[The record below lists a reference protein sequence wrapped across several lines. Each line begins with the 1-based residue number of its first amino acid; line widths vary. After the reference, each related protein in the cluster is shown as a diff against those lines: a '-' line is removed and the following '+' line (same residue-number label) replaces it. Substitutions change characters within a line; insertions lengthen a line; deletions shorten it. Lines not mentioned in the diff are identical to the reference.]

1 MALVEKELNII
12 GKYVPQLAV
21 EKVIQYLHEHK
32 IHLIIR
38 RERKSVL
45 GDYRPA
51 HQGKPHTISVNC
63 NLNSYHFLI
72 TFVHE
77 LAHLLTHIKHGRKV
91 MPHGTEWKQCFSSLL
106 VEFINLKI
114 FPHDVELALYSS
126 MNNPAA
132 STCSDPHLYK
142 VLRLHDGDKHTELV
156 EKLAIGTHFRTEKG
170 TLYRL
175 EAKRRTRYECIEIE
189 TQKKYLFPGIYEV
202 YKE

>member
-12 GKYVPQLAV
+12 GKYVPEKAV
-21 EKVIQYLHEHK
+21 EKVLYYLHEYK

-38 RERKSVL
+38 RERKSIL

-63 NLNSYHFLI
+63 NLNPYHFLI
-72 TFVHE
+72 TYIHE
-77 LAHLLTHIKHGRKV
+77 LAHLLTHIQHGRKV
-91 MPHGTEWKQCFSSLL
+91 MPHGPEWKQRFSRLL
-106 VEFINLKI
+106 EEFIQLKL
-114 FPHDVELALYSS
+114 FPHDVELALYRS

-142 VLRLHDGDKHTELV
+142 ILRAHDGDKLTIMV
-156 EKLAIGTHFRTEKG
+156 EKLPIGSHFKTEKG
-170 TLYRL
+170 TRFRL
-175 EAKRRTRYECIEIE
+175 EAKRRTRYECIEMD